1 MKTIQN
7 TDGKC
12 NHSKKDCICGGHNSK
27 NKKKNKQSNG
37 TRLKLLI
44 KKTRKALNKIQ
55 SKSKQLT
62 IIKLPKS

>member
-55 SKSKQLT
+55 SK
-62 IIKLPKS
+62 